1 MNRRTFLGLGL
12 ASIGAGTVYGTGA
25 FSAGTVGRGIG
36 VSAASDPG
44 ALLGL
49 VGIEDAD
56 TTPEF
61 VNATGH
67 TLAVELDSAD
77 GSVEFDV
84 GADGSFEP
92 VPVSFEIGPDS
103 SVTAP
108 IAADSETVPLEIT
121 AELLGTDG
129 SVVGTID
136 AARDAAVPQA
146 GQIRVTPS
154 VTSTGNSGKYEFELE
169 NTGSIDATIVGL
181 GINETTNVNAV
192 RVDGGPD
199 EILIDLDRG
208 VSVVSDAIPIDSSDP
223 ASATIVDFVPGD
235 EVQLPVGETNAFEF
249 SRFQDARGKNAKMN
263 GDDVRVTLE
272 FSDGSTGVVA
282 LCPNQC
288 SF

>member
-25 FSAGTVGRGIG
+25 FSASTVGRGIA
-36 VSAASDPG
+36 VSAADDPG

-49 VGIEDAD
+49 VGIEDAG

-61 VNATGH
+61 VNATAR
-67 TLAVELDSAD
+67 TLAVELDSTD

-84 GADGSFEP
+84 GENDSFEP
-92 VPVSFEIGPDS
+92 VPVSFEIDPDA

-108 IAADSETVPLEIT
+108 ITADSETVPLEIT
-121 AELLGTDG
+121 AEFIDTDG
-129 SVVGTID
+129 TVVGSIEAERT
-136 AARDAAVPQA
+136 AVVPQA
-146 GQIRVTPS
+146 GQIQVTPS

-181 GINETTNVNAV
+181 GINETTNENAV

-223 ASATIVDFVPGD
+223 DNATIVWFAEGD

-249 SRFQDARGKNAKMN
+249 ARFQDARGKNAKMN
-263 GDDVRVTLE
+263 GDDVRVTLA
-272 FSDGSTGVVA
+272 FSDGSTGVIA